1 MKLSS
6 EKKSYF
12 SHKIVD
18 RLWDQNKAT
27 APSKEILFEVVR
39 QGIQNFSKEW
49 DELEQDISKRIQS
62 LKRGVREG
70 SSEWDVLYRKFLE
83 EQFRKKSRLF
93 VKK

>member
-6 EKKSYF
+6 EKQSYL

-18 RLWDQNKAT
+18 RLWSRKISAL
-27 APSKEILFEVVR
+27 SKETLFEVVR
-39 QGIQNFSKEW
+39 QGVQNFAKEW
-49 DELEQDISKRIQS
+49 DDLEQDISRRIQS

-70 SSEWDVLYRKFLE
+70 SSEWDILYRKALE

>member
-1 MKLSS
+1 MNLSS
-6 EKKSYF
+6 EKQGYL

-18 RLWDQNKAT
+18 RLWTQKKAT
-27 APSKEILFEVVR
+27 ASSKEVLFEVVR
-39 QGIQNFSKEW
+39 QGVQNFAKEW
-49 DELEQDISKRIQS
+49 DELEKDISKRIES

-70 SSEWDVLYRKFLE
+70 SSEWDILYRKALE

>member
-1 MKLSS
+1 MKLSP
-6 EKKSYF
+6 EKQSCL

-18 RLWDQNKAT
+18 RLWSRKTVDVS
-27 APSKEILFEVVR
+27 SKEILFEVVR
-39 QGIQNFSKEW
+39 HGVQNFAREW

-70 SSEWDVLYRKFLE
+70 SSEWDILYRKAME
-83 EQFRKKSRLF
+83 EQFQKKSRLF